1 MLKILRIMPYM
12 GNQQYHI

>member
-1 MLKILRIMPYM
+1 MPYM